1 MHATLILNMAA
12 ARQKGIYTLWKNNT
26 FSMKKKNYPVSI
38 STKEMELLDA
48 VNVLGKPVCTAE
60 ELRRACGRQNIR
72 QVLSSLVLKGH
83 LLRLER
89 GKYTLP
95 SILEEDPYLVATSIT
110 TPSYISL
117 MTAFYIHGF
126 TEQVPE
132 ILYVLN
138 AKRGRRIGNVRLV
151 RVKPSMMFGYGG
163 EGGHLVAEPEKA
175 IVDSLYLAKYVPLD
189 ETAKALS
196 SQGLDYLKL
205 ARYAAKAGNSV
216 VQRLGFLL
224 KFLGVPAGED
234 AFGLLGR
241 NIGKGYVLLEPGG
254 GSVLGYDSEWKIRIN
269 RREYV
274 IKG

>member
-1 MHATLILNMAA
+1 
-12 ARQKGIYTLWKNNT
+12 
-26 FSMKKKNYPVSI
+26 MKKTNYPSSI

-48 VNVLGKPVCTAE
+48 VNALGKPVCTAE
-60 ELRRACGRQNIR
+60 ELRRASGRENMR
-72 QVLSSLVLKGH
+72 QALSSLVLKGH

-95 SILEEDPYLVATSIT
+95 SIMAGNPYSVATSIT

-117 MTAFYIHGF
+117 ITAFYIYGF

-132 ILYVLN
+132 IIYVLN
-138 AKRGRRIGNVRLV
+138 AKRGRRIGNIRLV
-151 RVKPSMMFGYGG
+151 KVRPSMMFGYGG

-189 ETAKALS
+189 ETIKALS
-196 SQGLDYLKL
+196 SEGIDYLKL
-205 ARYAAKAGNSV
+205 ARYAARAGKSV
-216 VQRLGFLL
+216 AQRLGFLM
-224 KFLGVPAGED
+224 KFLGIHAGKE
-234 AFGLLGR
+234 ASALLSK
-241 NIGKGYVLLEPGG
+241 NTGKGYVLLEPGG

-269 RREYV
+269 RREYA